1 MLAYQTWNALAWRIG
16 GRIGDWMIR
25 YDGALGEMSVGSRAD
40 ELADGLSVLAC
51 SGSAAAIPFAARC
64 AASIRN
70 ARCSSSTA
78 CASRCA
84 SIRRNGRHDLK
95 QKPGS
100 EVVEFDTGHWVMS
113 NDPLRFNQVVA
124 DWLAR

>member
-1 MLAYQTWNALAWRIG
+1 MAR
-16 GRIGDWMIR
+16 
-25 YDGALGEMSVGSRAD
+25 LGEMSVGSRAD

-78 CASRCA
+78 VRKPLRFHSPQWAA
-84 SIRRNGRHDLK
+84 DLK
-95 QKPGS
+95 QKPGND
-100 EVVEFDTGHWVMS
+100 VVEFDTGHWVMS